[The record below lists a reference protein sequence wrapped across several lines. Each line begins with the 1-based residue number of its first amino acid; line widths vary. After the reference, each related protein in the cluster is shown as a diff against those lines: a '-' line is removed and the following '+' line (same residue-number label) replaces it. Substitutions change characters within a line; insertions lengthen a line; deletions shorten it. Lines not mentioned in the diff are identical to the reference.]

1 LDLAKAAL
9 ATTTKGSFVI
19 MGTDQTNHPNIK
31 TLSAGEAIYLA
42 DRLYGRSVS
51 TLMTGQPEM
60 CRDMCMASR
69 VIRALLHEVDRIAAR
84 CEADAHI
91 LRNLRIEVEGC

>member
-1 LDLAKAAL
+1 MADNDP
-9 ATTTKGSFVI
+9 T
-19 MGTDQTNHPNIK
+19 HPNIK

-51 TLMTGQPEM
+51 TLMTDQPEM

-91 LRNLRIEVEGC
+91 LRSLRIEVEGC

>member
-1 LDLAKAAL
+1 MAQ
-9 ATTTKGSFVI
+9 ATDDPT
-19 MGTDQTNHPNIK
+19 HPNIK
-31 TLSAGEAIYLA
+31 TLSAGEAYYLA

-51 TLMTGQPEM
+51 ALLDEKPEVR
-60 CRDMCMASR
+60 RDMCMASR

-84 CEADAHI
+84 CEADTHT

>member
-1 LDLAKAAL
+1 M
-9 ATTTKGSFVI
+9 AT
-19 MGTDQTNHPNIK
+19 DDPNHPNIK
-31 TLSAGEAIYLA
+31 TLSAGEAYYLA

-51 TLMTGQPEM
+51 TFMTDQPEV

-84 CEADAHI
+84 CEADAHTF
-91 LRNLRIEVEGC
+91 RTLRIEVEGC